1 MTRPPR
7 SLRDPRIEE
16 RERAERRLA
25 EQRAEEERLLEARRL
40 EEIRQQ
46 QEEAARRQAEQQR
59 QLAERRAEALEE
71 RRAKE
76 REAARRQEARR
87 IEAQRAEEARQAAQ
101 ARQKASKP
109 PPAFRSRANPV
120 PQGQETPVARR
131 AEPPRP
137 GSAASA
143 EPTAKTRTQRP
154 APGSKASAK
163 SGPKLGVKTRFR
175 PARQAPRKPTPIV
188 PPSNVQTRALMAVV
202 TIMAFLACLTLGA
215 VSMVRATAESWQG
228 GISREVTIQIKPR
241 EGRDMNQALLNA
253 RDVALQFVGTLD
265 GRVVDEAATERLLE
279 PWLGTGLDFDMLP
292 VPRLVI
298 VTIDENNPPD
308 FAAMAA
314 ALQKAV
320 PGASLD
326 DHRAWVS
333 RLSAMADATTTIGV
347 SIMALVFSA
356 MVLTVVFATRGALA
370 GSRDIVEV
378 LHFVGAEASF
388 VARQFQRHFLNVA
401 LKGAFLGGA
410 LACLFFVLA
419 RVWQMRYLATPG
431 ADQATALFGT
441 ISIGWGA
448 YFGILL
454 TIVAIAGLTALTT
467 RLTVIRTIREIDI
480 VRSDPERSDTV

>member
-7 SLRDPRIEE
+7 SLRDPRLEE

-59 QLAERRAEALEE
+59 QLAERRAKELEE
-71 RRAKE
+71 RQAKE
-76 REAARRQEARR
+76 REAARQAEERR
-87 IEAQRAEEARQAAQ
+87 AEAQRAEEARRAAQ

-109 PPAFRSRANPV
+109 PPTFRSRANPV
-120 PQGQETPVARR
+120 PQGQGTTAARR
-131 AEPPRP
+131 AEQPRP
-137 GSAASA
+137 GAAPSP
-143 EPTAKTRTQRP
+143 EPTAKARIPRP
-154 APGSKASAK
+154 APGSKA
-163 SGPKLGVKTRFR
+163 GTKLGGKTRFR

-419 RVWQMRYLATPG
+419 RFWQRRYLATPG
-431 ADQATALFGT
+431 ADQSTALFGT

-480 VRSDPERSDTV
+480 VRSDPERTDTV

>member
-16 RERAERRLA
+16 RERVERQRA
-25 EQRAEEERLLEARRL
+25 AARAEEERLLEVRRL
-40 EEIRQQ
+40 AEIRAQ
-46 QEEAARRQAEQQR
+46 QEEQARRAAERKLAEEREQAERLAREKQAERQAELQR
-59 QLAERRAEALEE
+59 AA
-71 RRAKE
+71 
-76 REAARRQEARR
+76 REAAA
-87 IEAQRAEEARQAAQ
+87 RAEKARARTEKPAAPPDAVVKAARDKAPAAPAEAPKRAA
-101 ARQKASKP
+101 
-109 PPAFRSRANPV
+109 
-120 PQGQETPVARR
+120 
-131 AEPPRP
+131 PRP
-137 GSAASA
+137 SAPPESNV
-143 EPTAKTRTQRP
+143 RTPRP
-154 APGSKASAK
+154 AAME
-163 SGPKLGVKTRFR
+163 SGKPRGRLSSRS
-175 PARQAPRKPTPIV
+175 PRKPTPIV

-215 VSMVRATAESWQG
+215 VSMVRATAASWQD

-241 EGRDMNQALLNA
+241 EGRDMNEALLNA
-253 RDVALQFVGTLD
+253 RDIALQFVGTVD

-314 ALQKAV
+314 ALQKGV

-326 DHRAWVS
+326 DHRAWVN
-333 RLSAMADATTTIGV
+333 RLSAMADATTTIGA

-378 LHFVGAEASF
+378 LHFVGAEAGF

-419 RVWQMRYLATPG
+419 RFWQRRYLATPG
-431 ADQATALFGT
+431 ADQTTALFGT

-448 YFGILL
+448 YFGILI
-454 TIVAIAGLTALTT
+454 TIIAIACLTALTT
-467 RLTVIRTIREIDI
+467 RLTVIRTIREIDLI
-480 VRSDPERSDTV
+480 RSDPERSDNG

>member
-59 QLAERRAEALEE
+59 QLAQRRAEELEE

-76 REAARRQEARR
+76 REAARQQEARR
-87 IEAQRAEEARQAAQ
+87 VEAERAEEARRAAQ
-101 ARQKASKP
+101 ARQKASSP
-109 PPAFRSRANPV
+109 TPAFRSRANPA

-137 GSAASA
+137 SAAPSA
-143 EPTAKTRTQRP
+143 DAAPKTRTQRP
-154 APGSKASAK
+154 APSSK
-163 SGPKLGVKTRFR
+163 SGGKTRFQ

-431 ADQATALFGT
+431 ADQTTALFGT

-480 VRSDPERSDTV
+480 VRSDPERSDTG

>member
-7 SLRDPRIEE
+7 SLRDPRLEE

-25 EQRAEEERLLEARRL
+25 EQRAEEERLLEAKRL
-40 EEIRQQ
+40 EEIRLQ
-46 QEEAARRQAEQQR
+46 QEALAKRQAAQQR
-59 QLAERRAEALEE
+59 QLAQQRAEELEQ

-76 REAARRQEARR
+76 RQAAEQAEARQA
-87 IEAQRAEEARQAAQ
+87 EAQRAAQ
-101 ARQKASKP
+101 ARASRP
-109 PPAFRSRANPV
+109 PPASLSRATPV
-120 PQGQETPVARR
+120 PQSQETPVARG
-131 AEPPRP
+131 ADPSRP
-137 GSAASA
+137 GAGSPSDAAPKARPPQSAPAS
-143 EPTAKTRTQRP
+143 RTGGKVR
-154 APGSKASAK
+154 
-163 SGPKLGVKTRFR
+163 VR
-175 PARQAPRKPTPIV
+175 PARQTSRKPTPIV

-215 VSMVRATAESWQG
+215 VSMVRATAASWQG

-292 VPRLVI
+292 IPRLVI

-308 FAAMAA
+308 FAAMAT

-320 PGASLD
+320 PGSSLD

-419 RVWQMRYLATPG
+419 RFWQQRYQATPG
-431 ADQATALFGT
+431 ADQTTALFGT

-480 VRSDPERSDTV
+480 VRSDPERSETK

>member
-7 SLRDPRIEE
+7 SLRDPRLEE

-25 EQRAEEERLLEARRL
+25 EQRAEEERLLEAKRL
-40 EEIRQQ
+40 EEIRLQ
-46 QEEAARRQAEQQR
+46 QEEVARRQAEQQR
-59 QLAERRAEALEE
+59 QLAQRRAEELEQ

-76 REAARRQEARR
+76 QEAARQAEARR
-87 IEAQRAEEARQAAQ
+87 TEAQRSTQ
-101 ARQKASKP
+101 ARQKASRP
-109 PPAFRSRANPV
+109 PPASLSRANPV
-120 PQGQETPVARR
+120 PQGQKTPVARR
-131 AEPPRP
+131 AEPSRPDAASPSKAPPKARATHPARALRP
-137 GSAASA
+137 GGKTHAR
-143 EPTAKTRTQRP
+143 PT
-154 APGSKASAK
+154 
-163 SGPKLGVKTRFR
+163 
-175 PARQAPRKPTPIV
+175 RQAPRKPTPIV

-419 RVWQMRYLATPG
+419 RFWQMRYLATPG
-431 ADQATALFGT
+431 ADQTTALFGT

-480 VRSDPERSDTV
+480 VRSDPERTDTV

>member
-46 QEEAARRQAEQQR
+46 QEEVARRQAEQQR
-59 QLAERRAEALEE
+59 QLAQRRAEELEK

-76 REAARRQEARR
+76 REAARQQETRR
-87 IEAQRAEEARQAAQ
+87 VEAERAEEARRAAQ
-101 ARQKASKP
+101 ARQKATSP
-109 PPAFRSRANPV
+109 TPAFRSRANPV

-131 AEPPRP
+131 AEPSRP
-137 GSAASA
+137 GAAPSS
-143 EPTAKTRTQRP
+143 EPTSTKARTPRP
-154 APGSKASAK
+154 APGSK
-163 SGPKLGVKTRFR
+163 SGGKTRFQ

-308 FAAMAA
+308 FTAMAA

-419 RVWQMRYLATPG
+419 RFWQRRYLATPG
-431 ADQATALFGT
+431 ADQTTALFGT

-480 VRSDPERSDTV
+480 VRSDPERSDTG

>member
-1 MTRPPR
+1 M
-7 SLRDPRIEE
+7 
-16 RERAERRLA
+16 
-25 EQRAEEERLLEARRL
+25 LEARRL
-40 EEIRQQ
+40 EEIRAR
-46 QEEAARRQAEQQR
+46 QEDQARRQAEEQR
-59 QLAERRAEALEE
+59 QLARKRAEEKRREEHRAQERQAALQ
-71 RRAKE
+71 AE
-76 REAARRQEARR
+76 REAASR
-87 IEAQRAEEARQAAQ
+87 
-101 ARQKASKP
+101 P
-109 PPAFRSRANPV
+109 PPAPLSRATPT
-120 PQGQETPVARR
+120 PPKQEA
-131 AEPPRP
+131 
-137 GSAASA
+137 
-143 EPTAKTRTQRP
+143 P
-154 APGSKASAK
+154 APLRQKTPPLAAARPPAEDARKARNPRSVAQSAGAGRGLPGRK
-163 SGPKLGVKTRFR
+163 
-175 PARQAPRKPTPIV
+175 APRKPTPIV
-188 PPSNVQTRALMAVV
+188 PPSNVQSRALMAVV

-215 VSMVRATAESWQG
+215 VSMVRATAASWQG
-228 GISREVTIQIKPR
+228 GISREVTIQIKPQ

-326 DHRAWVS
+326 DHRAWVN

-347 SIMALVFSA
+347 SIMVLVFSA

-378 LHFVGAEASF
+378 LHFVGAESSF

-401 LKGAFLGGA
+401 LKGAFLGGG

-419 RVWQMRYLATPG
+419 GFWQRRYLATPG
-431 ADQATALFGT
+431 ADQATALFGR

-454 TIVAIAGLTALTT
+454 TIIAIAGLTALTT

-480 VRSDPERSDTV
+480 VRSDPERTDNT

>member
-7 SLRDPRIEE
+7 SLRDPRLEE

-46 QEEAARRQAEQQR
+46 QEDAARRQAEQQR
-59 QLAERRAEALEE
+59 QLAQRRAEELE
-71 RRAKE
+71 RRRAQE
-76 REAARRQEARR
+76 QEAARHAEAERA
-87 IEAQRAEEARQAAQ
+87 EAQRAEARRAAQ
-101 ARQKASKP
+101 ARQKASSP
-109 PPAFRSRANPV
+109 PPAFRPRANPV
-120 PQGQETPVARR
+120 PQGQETPVARP

-137 GSAASA
+137 GAAPSA
-143 EPTAKTRTQRP
+143 EATPKARAPHPAQAFRP
-154 APGSKASAK
+154 G
-163 SGPKLGVKTRFR
+163 GKTRFR

-314 ALQKAV
+314 ALQKTV

-419 RVWQMRYLATPG
+419 RFWQRRYLATPG
-431 ADQATALFGT
+431 ADQTTALFGT

-480 VRSDPERSDTV
+480 VRSDPERTDTV